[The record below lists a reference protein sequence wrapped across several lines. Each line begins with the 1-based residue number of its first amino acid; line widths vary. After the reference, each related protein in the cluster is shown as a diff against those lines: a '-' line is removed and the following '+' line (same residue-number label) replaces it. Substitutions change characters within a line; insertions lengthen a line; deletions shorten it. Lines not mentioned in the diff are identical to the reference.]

1 MSNSEIKKHGQIIK
15 QKYRLWGYFLAVKL
29 KNTFITANHVT
40 LSRIFIMAIVSIC
53 ILSDVYFLHIL
64 AAFLIILFSM
74 FDALDGSLASLKNER
89 TILGAWLDPQV
100 DRLGFLMLFIV
111 VGFYLSELHEFYV
124 YLAMYVLSIFYYRA
138 AIPAD
143 IRYKDKFILLKKE
156 SKKNEKY
163 SESSRSK
170 TGLIYLLRRI
180 HMQFSPHTHNVAL
193 YIAIG
198 LVFRALN
205 YVMVY
210 LALYLSVWYLW
221 EGYKVIKQA
230 KIIDNNE

>member
-1 MSNSEIKKHGQIIK
+1 M
-15 QKYRLWGYFLAVKL
+15 
-29 KNTFITANHVT
+29 
-40 LSRIFIMAIVSIC
+40 
-53 ILSDVYFLHIL
+53 
-64 AAFLIILFSM
+64 
-74 FDALDGSLASLKNER
+74 
-89 TILGAWLDPQV
+89 
-100 DRLGFLMLFIV
+100 
-111 VGFYLSELHEFYV
+111 
-124 YLAMYVLSIFYYRA
+124 SIFYYRG

-156 SKKNEKY
+156 SKKNKKY
-163 SESSRSK
+163 NEISRSK
-170 TGLIYLLRRI
+170 TGSIYLLRRI

>member
-15 QKYRLWGYFLAVKL
+15 QAYRLWGHFLAVKL
-29 KNTFITANHVT
+29 KNTSITANHVT
-40 LSRIFIMAIVSIC
+40 LSRILIMVIVSIC
-53 ILSDVYFLHIL
+53 ILSDVYFLHIV

-111 VGFYLSELHEFYV
+111 VGFYLSVVHEFYV

-138 AIPAD
+138 AIPGD
-143 IRYKDKFILLKKE
+143 IRHKDKFILLKKE

-163 SESSRSK
+163 NESSRSK

-198 LVFRALN
+198 LVFRALD

-210 LALYLSVWYLW
+210 LALYLTIWYLW
-221 EGYKVIKQA
+221 EGYKVVKQA